1 MVDAA
6 GNAIDS
12 FNDYKSDKQEAG
24 EGYVMDG
31 QILDCAKVREHTND
45 LHTTHK
51 PSISRYWRR
60 VQAENK
66 MKCMGG
72 WAKDKTGQWVGPGG
86 IFDQAG
92 FFGR

>member
-6 GNAIDS
+6 NNAIDS
-12 FNDYKSDKQEAG
+12 FNDYKNDKQEAG

-31 QILDCAKVREHTND
+31 QILDCAKVREYTND

-60 VQAENK
+60 VL
-66 MKCMGG
+66 CRRR
-72 WAKDKTGQWVGPGG
+72 T
-86 IFDQAG
+86 
-92 FFGR
+92 R